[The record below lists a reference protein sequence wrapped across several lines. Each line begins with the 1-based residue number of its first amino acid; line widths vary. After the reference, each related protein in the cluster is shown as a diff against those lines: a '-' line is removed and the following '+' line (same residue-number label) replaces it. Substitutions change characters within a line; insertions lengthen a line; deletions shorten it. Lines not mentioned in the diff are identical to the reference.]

1 MRRLLL
7 AAAALALTA
16 GPAGASTR
24 PAHKVTAA
32 HAIDPLERAAP
43 ELIAPQGRLLEAHP
57 AHGPFEVAVDRAE
70 GRERIRR
77 MFLQC
82 ARWPDDIRRTA
93 QDRPA
98 WHADLAPV
106 GPEAAGHGT
115 YGAATQALALNYR
128 VLADPAATDAER
140 AQALCWVLHVGGDA
154 HQPLHAAQWFSQAFP
169 EGDRGGG
176 RQFVRDPLTGRPISL
191 HWLWD
196 DSVHRQ
202 GDVESVT
209 ARAAELERLYPRTA
223 LPEAAAPAKPE
234 DFAAWLGEESLPLA
248 RRVAYGPDLAA
259 GPNLAGAPQVPEA
272 YWMQVREISA
282 RRVTLAGYRLGDLVR
297 QALSRD

>member
-7 AAAALALTA
+7 ASAALALAA
-16 GPAGASTR
+16 GPAGAWTR
-24 PAHKVTAA
+24 PAHMVTAA
-32 HAIDPLERAAP
+32 IAFDQLQRETP
-43 ELIAPQGRLLEAHP
+43 ELIEPLGRLLDAHP
-57 AHGPFEVAVDRAE
+57 DHGPFEVAIDRSE

-98 WHADLAPV
+98 WHADLAPL
-106 GPEAAGHGT
+106 GPETAGHGG

-128 VLADPAATDAER
+128 VLADPNATDGER
-140 AQALCWVLHVGGDA
+140 AVALCWTLHVGGDA
-154 HQPLHAAQWFSQAFP
+154 HQPLHAAQWFSQDFP

-176 RQFVRDPLTGRPISL
+176 FQFVRDPMTGRPISL

-196 DSVHRQ
+196 DSVHRA

-209 ARAAELERLYPRTA
+209 ARAAELERLYPRAA
-223 LPEAAAPAKPE
+223 LPEAAARAGPE
-234 DFAAWLGEESLPLA
+234 DFAAWFGEESLPLA
-248 RRVAYGPDLAA
+248 RSVAYGPDLAA
-259 GPNLAGAPQVPEA
+259 GPNLAHAPRVPEA
-272 YWMQVREISA
+272 YWTQVREISA
-282 RRVTLAGYRLGDLVR
+282 RRVTVAGYRLGDLVR
-297 QALSRD
+297 RALED